1 MAIAIIV
8 LCTFLFPWLVF
19 VIVMETD

>member
-8 LCTFLFPWLVF
+8 LCAFLFPWLVF